1 MLDQSIIFLFAALII
16 VGGLLFAFI
25 GFNRKGSRQLD
36 VEKYRVKWL
45 KIEQCLKRSEPSSC
59 SLAILEAD
67 KLVDQALK
75 DRGFVGDTMGERMKY
90 ASKVFSD
97 RNGVWAA
104 HKLRNKLAHET
115 DFTVSYDQARQALAG
130 FKKALKD
137 VGAI

>member
-1 MLDQSIIFLFAALII
+1 MLDQSLIFLFAALII

-59 SLAILEAD
+59 HLAILEAD

-90 ASKVFSD
+90 ASKMFSD
-97 RNGVWAA
+97 RNGVWSA
-104 HKLRNKLAHET
+104 HKLRNKIAHES
-115 DFTVSYDQARQALAG
+115 DVQVSYAETRQALAG